1 MELVHLE
8 DHVRNQAYGHAEAA
22 PLLKDVDPE
31 TAHAGDPI
39 SQVNIALLLE
49 PLLVLIRHQKES
61 HLRHLFGGNAR
72 ESRHGVQM
80 AVDPQMGVIAD
91 LQVQVGGLVRGS
103 NAQQLVKIHKTSWGS
118 SLLFIGSEL
127 ILLEA

>member
-1 MELVHLE
+1 
-8 DHVRNQAYGHAEAA
+8 
-22 PLLKDVDPE
+22 
-31 TAHAGDPI
+31 
-39 SQVNIALLLE
+39 
-49 PLLVLIRHQKES
+49 
-61 HLRHLFGGNAR
+61 
-72 ESRHGVQM
+72 M

-127 ILLEA
+127 ILLEALAGETANGGLLEDVFPGPPYPTAVTG